1 MASRLAPLI
10 SPRAVTTVGI
20 CALLTILAAPVQA
33 QSYMDRNRGPDFRPG
48 AEDARRGASDL
59 TDRRAQEAARQAQ
72 EAAAR
77 ARAAEARERAM
88 KQRTDDLSRPLR

>member
-1 MASRLAPLI
+1 MAPLI
-10 SPRAVTTVGI
+10 SPRAIAIAGM
-20 CALLTILAAPVQA
+20 CALLTILAAPAQA
-33 QSYMDRNRGPDFRPG
+33 QSFMDRNRGPDYRPG

-72 EAAAR
+72 EAEAR
-77 ARAAEARERAM
+77 ARATEARERAM